1 MVNLAQSTSS
11 LNITRNINRGEND
24 SEATDEENVENMGRY
39 INSKLSQCTSANT
52 ATVKT
57 EPETP
62 SATRPEDLPST
73 SGILKLTKTPKK
85 IVKINPIKKRS
96 LASDDTEHDIFV
108 NSKSQ
113 RMRII
118 TD

>member
-24 SEATDEENVENMGRY
+24 SEATDEENVENMGRF

-57 EPETP
+57 EPESL
-62 SATRPEDLPST
+62 SATRTEDLPST
-73 SGILKLTKTPKK
+73 SGISKTPKK
-85 IVKINPIKKRS
+85 TVKINPSKKRS
-96 LASDDTEHDIFV
+96 LASDKDTEHDLFV

>member
-11 LNITRNINRGEND
+11 LNITRNIDRDEND
-24 SEATDEENVENMGRY
+24 SEATDQEEVENVGRF

-57 EPETP
+57 EPESP
-62 SATRPEDLPST
+62 SAIRPEDLPST
-73 SGILKLTKTPKK
+73 SGITKITKTT
-85 IVKINPIKKRS
+85 VKIDARKKRS
-96 LASDDTEHDIFV
+96 LASDKDTEHDIFV

-113 RMRII
+113 RLRLI